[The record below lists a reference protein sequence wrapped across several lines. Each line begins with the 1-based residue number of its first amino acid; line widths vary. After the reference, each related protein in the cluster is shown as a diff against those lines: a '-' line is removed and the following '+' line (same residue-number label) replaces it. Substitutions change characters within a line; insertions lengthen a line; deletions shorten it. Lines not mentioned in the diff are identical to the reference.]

1 MHEITIIQNNSF
13 SIPILNFA
21 GTATD
26 IDFRK
31 GFKNWHLARHLLL
44 YSSQRARNWDNWV
57 RINKIKLPI
66 DAFKGVSA
74 GFR

>member
-1 MHEITIIQNNSF
+1 MDEITIIQNNSF
-13 SIPILNFA
+13 SIPILNLA

-31 GFKNWHLARHLLL
+31 GFKNWHLARHLCCIAHREPGIGIIG
-44 YSSQRARNWDNWV
+44 SGFV
-57 RINKIKLPI
+57 RLPI

-74 GFR
+74 GFQ

>member
-21 GTATD
+21 GTATG
-26 IDFRK
+26 IDFHK
-31 GFKNWHLARHLLL
+31 GFKNWQLAGYR
-44 YSSQRARNWDNWV
+44 YCDSSEPGIGMIGLGLIR
-57 RINKIKLPI
+57 LPI
-66 DAFKGVSA
+66 DAFEGGFA